1 MRDAVGPDV
10 EVLVEMHG
18 RFSPATAIEMA
29 QSLKPFRPAWV
40 EEPVPPDNAEVLA
53 KVAAKIDI
61 PVATGERVHTRYEVK
76 HLLELGCVDVLQTD
90 ITASCGLPEGKKIA
104 AMAEPST

>member
-1 MRDAVGPDV
+1 M

-29 QSLKPFRPAWV
+29 QSLKPVRPAWV